1 MNGHSVFFGNALFL
15 LDKKTLKWYYDNG
28 DIMAEKTH
36 VEQFYDFIDA
46 VAMKLYETKK
56 EPYLNGVK
64 EALNLLMDDQTE
76 EDIES
81 DVINH
86 FKALKYD
93 IEGVDFNKEDVRKA
107 IQLALLKG
115 FKHLNVT
122 NAMMTPDSI
131 GMFIA
136 YLLKKLYKKPF
147 ETLLDPMI
155 GTGNLIATINNHFS
169 DGFMTYG
176 IDDEPLM
183 AGLARNILD
192 ALEMDHQV
200 FLQNTL
206 TYQGPLVDCIITD
219 FPVKAVD
226 QKEEY
231 VPYQVV
237 LHHLEHLKDN
247 QFFIALVEND
257 FFDQHRSEKFKEL
270 LLEKAHLYGLIKL
283 DESLFKNHPKSILIL
298 QKKQDINAKID
309 DFLLVDLPAFTDEE
323 AFNLA
328 LGKIEQWFKKKE
340 VD

>member
-1 MNGHSVFFGNALFL
+1 
-15 LDKKTLKWYYDNG
+15 
-28 DIMAEKTH
+28 MAEKNR
-36 VEQFYDFIDA
+36 VELFYDFLDE
-46 VAMKLYETKK
+46 VAMKLYEETK
-56 EPYLNGVK
+56 ESYLNGLK
-64 EALNLLMDDQTE
+64 EALNVLMDDTTE
-76 EDIES
+76 IELEPR
-81 DVINH
+81 ILEQL
-86 FKALKYD
+86 KALKLE
-93 IEGVDFNKEDVRKA
+93 IEGIEFAKEDVRKA

-136 YLLKKLYKKPF
+136 YLLKKLYKQPF
-147 ETLLDPMI
+147 ETLLDPLV
-155 GTGNLIATINNHFS
+155 GTGNLVATVNNHFH

-176 IDDEPLM
+176 VDDEPLM
-183 AGLARNILD
+183 TSLSRNIFD

-206 TYQGPLVDCIITD
+206 TYQGPLVDVVLTD
-219 FPVKAVD
+219 FPIKAVD

-237 LHHLEHLKDN
+237 LHHLEHLKDDG
-247 QFFIALVEND
+247 FFVAVIEND
-257 FFDQHRSEKFKEL
+257 FFEQYRNDRFKEL

-309 DFLLVDLPAFTDEE
+309 DFLLVDLPAFTDED